1 MSLHDTIFG
10 FYRYASTM
18 QPLLN
23 IAIQAARQA
32 SDVIIRYAHQIER
45 LTISEKSR
53 HDYFTEVDV
62 KAEQTIIQAIH
73 KAHPNH
79 GILGE
84 ECGSYLEDAECVWI
98 IDPLDG
104 TSNYLHGFPFY
115 AISIAVQIKNQIEH
129 AVVYDPIRHECF
141 SASRGRGAR
150 LNDHRIRVSKQNHLS
165 ASMLGVNLQHQYHS
179 AIEKSKIESL
189 IHECASARRTGS
201 VALELAYVAA
211 GRLDGFF
218 GFGLKPWDIAGGALL
233 VQEAG
238 GMVSDERD
246 GESYLR
252 QGNIFAGTPKVHKA
266 LIQFLND

>member
-1 MSLHDTIFG
+1 
-10 FYRYASTM
+10 M

-32 SDVIIRYAHQIER
+32 GDIILRYANHIER
-45 LTISEKSR
+45 LTISEKGR
-53 HDYFTEVDV
+53 NDYFTEVDV
-62 KAEQTIIQAIH
+62 KAEQSIIQTIH
-73 KAHPNH
+73 KAYPHH

-84 ECGSYLEDAECVWI
+84 ECGAYLDDAECVWI

-115 AISIAVQIKNQIEH
+115 SVSIAVQIKNQIEH

-141 SASRGRGAR
+141 AASRGRGAR
-150 LNDHRIRVSKQNHLS
+150 LNDHRLRVSKQPHLH
-165 ASMLGVNLQHQYHS
+165 ASMLGVNLKHNYTS
-179 AIEKSKIESL
+179 SRNKSSIESL
-189 IHECASARRTGS
+189 VHQCASARRTGS

-218 GFGLKPWDIAGGALL
+218 GFGLQPWDIAAGALL

-238 GMVSDERD
+238 GMISDELC
-246 GESYLR
+246 GEAYLK
-252 QGNIFAGTPKVHKA
+252 GNILAGTPKVHKGLLSA
-266 LIQFLND
+266 LEE